1 MTQPQDSHIPNM
13 NESPPRI
20 LVADDDD
27 DFRTLAKAYFGR
39 GGWQVLTVENALRIE
54 TVLEES
60 PVDVLLADVF
70 MPGSDERLE
79 VLIRVSER
87 WPSLPIMVVTGNPSL
102 PSAQGSVRARAFDYI
117 AKPVDFTVLEERA
130 RAAADRHRL
139 ALALVRSENQHRTI
153 FENTGTATILVDD
166 DGLIV
171 RANRQFA
178 RMMAC
183 APSELEGLRNL
194 GDFIA
199 PADQAKWRYHHGHR
213 RLNPTAIPRSYE
225 LTVTPRGGES
235 KVVQASVSLV
245 PDSNLR
251 VCSLTDLSSR
261 KRAEQAATAAARI
274 DATATLAA
282 GLAHELNNLM
292 VVVLGNAQLL
302 QEDIA
307 GNRDAT
313 RMLDEM
319 AGAARRAGQLTAQLT
334 AFSRAGRVD
343 ARPTNLGALAERV
356 VGMCRAEARPGAAL
370 RFNGGDDLFAVMV
383 DEAQMT
389 QVIHGLVQNAV
400 EALADTGTV
409 TVSTSNV
416 RLDDEALRQMPG
428 LMPGDH
434 VRLSVTDDGSGMPAD
449 VRERIF
455 EPFFS
460 TRLQGRGLGLSAI
473 YGIVK
478 SHAGYIAVDSAPG
491 SGTSVSV
498 YLPAVTTAGV
508 GASPAAAA
516 PEARTH
522 AGTGTILAV
531 DDELVVLRVLA
542 RSLGRLG
549 YTVLTAE
556 SAARGLELAREHDG
570 AIDLAIVDLHMPGT
584 DAVEMFGPL
593 TKLRPAM
600 PVLVSS
606 GFDNDPR
613 IDFLMHSGAVGFLR
627 KPYTIEALGE
637 AVRRALERQ

>member
-1 MTQPQDSHIPNM
+1 MTQPQDSRTPKQNDA
-13 NESPPRI
+13 PPRI

-27 DFRTLAKAYFGR
+27 DFRALASAFFGR
-39 GGWQVLTVENALRIE
+39 AGWEVLTVENAHRIE
-54 TVLEES
+54 PALEDS

-79 VLIRVSER
+79 VLGRVAER
-87 WPSLPIMVVTGNPSL
+87 WPALPILVVTGNPSL
-102 PSAQGSVRARAFDYI
+102 PSALGSVRARAFDYI
-117 AKPVDFTVLEERA
+117 AKPVDFNKLEERA
-130 RAAADRHRL
+130 RAAAERHRL
-139 ALALVRSENQHRTI
+139 TLALAHSENQHRTI
-153 FENTGTATILVDD
+153 FENTGTATVLVDD
-166 DGLIV
+166 AGLLV

-183 APSELEGLRNL
+183 SPAELEGQRNL
-194 GDFIA
+194 GDFVS
-199 PADQAKWRYHHGHR
+199 PADQAKWRYHHAHR

-225 LTVTPRGGES
+225 LTMTPRGGES
-235 KVVQASVSLV
+235 KLVQASVSLV

-251 VCSLTDLSSR
+251 VVSLTDLSSR
-261 KRAEQAATAAARI
+261 KRAEQAATTAARI

-292 VVVLGNAQLL
+292 VVVLGNAELL
-302 QEDIA
+302 QDDIA
-307 GNRDAT
+307 GNPAGL
-313 RMLDEM
+313 RMLEEM
-319 AGAARRAGQLTAQLT
+319 AAAARRAGQLTAQLT

-343 ARPTNLGALAERV
+343 ARPANLNVLGERV
-356 VGMCRAEARPGAAL
+356 VGMCKGEAPAGATI
-370 RFNGGDDLFAVMV
+370 RFQGGADLFAVMV

-400 EALADTGTV
+400 EALGESGSV
-409 TVSTSNV
+409 TVSASNV
-416 RLDDEALRQMPG
+416 SLDDEAVRHMPG

-434 VRLSVTDDGSGMPAD
+434 VRLTVTDDGAGMPAD
-449 VRERIF
+449 VRERVF
-455 EPFFS
+455 EPFFT

-478 SHAGYIAVDSAPG
+478 SHAGYIAVDSAPA
-491 SGTSVSV
+491 SGTRVSV
-498 YLPAVTTAGV
+498 HLPAVTTAGV
-508 GASPAAAA
+508 AAIA
-516 PEARTH
+516 PSEETRTD

-556 SAARGLELAREHDG
+556 SADRGLELARTHDG
-570 AIDLAIVDLHMPGT
+570 PINLAIIDLHMPGA

-593 TKLRPAM
+593 TRLRPET

-627 KPYTIEALGE
+627 KPYTIEMLGA
-637 AVRRALERQ
+637 AVRGALARP